1 MEAVPILCNLLLY
14 EDRQVLMNGLQILYV
29 CICNGFEFLCIV
41 YWSANVLPQ
50 LVENVATCLIKIVDR
65 VSHSSEMLDELCK
78 HGLIQQVTHLLS
90 VNGRA
95 TLSQLIYNVS
105 NFYMLF
111 SYPTVLHFLL
121 YMNFDVI
128 RLWIYYFAGQG
139 LIGLL
144 VKLSSGSV
152 VAFRTLYE
160 LNIGSILREILSAF
174 DLSHGVSTSQLVGG
188 HCNRV
193 CAFDLSHGVVIWLC
207 DEFSN
212 WQFFI
217 LIVLIMQDYN

>member
-1 MEAVPILCNLLLY
+1 MQEASLRKPHTFHGGGAHIMQSSPIWGSAGTD
-14 EDRQVLMNGLQILYV
+14 EWTSDIIRF

-105 NFYMLF
+105 NFLYAIF
-111 SYPTVLHFLL
+111 ISY
-121 YMNFDVI
+121 
-128 RLWIYYFAGQG
+128 
-139 LIGLL
+139 
-144 VKLSSGSV
+144 SSP
-152 VAFRTLYE
+152 FFIMYE
-160 LNIGSILREILSAF
+160 LWCYKIMNLLFCWTGIDRITCQTFIGISCSLQDF
-174 DLSHGVSTSQLVGG
+174 
-188 HCNRV
+188 
-193 CAFDLSHGVVIWLC
+193 IWAKYRQHIKRDIICIWPLTWC
-207 DEFSN
+207 INFTAC
-212 WQFFI
+212 WWT
-217 LIVLIMQDYN
+217 L

>member
-1 MEAVPILCNLLLY
+1 
-14 EDRQVLMNGLQILYV
+14 
-29 CICNGFEFLCIV
+29 
-41 YWSANVLPQ
+41 
-50 LVENVATCLIKIVDR
+50 
-65 VSHSSEMLDELCK
+65 
-78 HGLIQQVTHLLS
+78 
-90 VNGRA
+90 
-95 TLSQLIYNVS
+95 
-105 NFYMLF
+105 
-111 SYPTVLHFLL
+111 
-121 YMNFDVI
+121 
-128 RLWIYYFAGQG
+128 